1 MTRSVPR
8 GNPISTFRTIE
19 RQGRSRGSWN
29 AMAQRWS
36 MPTSAPPSMS
46 TSPELGA
53 SSPMTWRS
61 SVDFPQPDGP
71 MSATISPGETSSV
84 TSVRT
89 RRDGTPRS
97 DVAKDRLTPRSD
109 TDSAGALAGRAGEK
123 VVTPRNYGSDHP
135 ESNLV
140 VTKRNITGLATHSAV
155 SAQAMY
161 GAANARRGSARSVP
175 TDRSRTRR
183 NPRYSAT

>member
-53 SSPMTWRS
+53 SSPMTCRS
-61 SVDFPQPDGP
+61 SVDFPQPEGP

-155 SAQAMY
+155 SAQAMN
-161 GAANARRGSARSVP
+161 GAAKARRGSARSVP